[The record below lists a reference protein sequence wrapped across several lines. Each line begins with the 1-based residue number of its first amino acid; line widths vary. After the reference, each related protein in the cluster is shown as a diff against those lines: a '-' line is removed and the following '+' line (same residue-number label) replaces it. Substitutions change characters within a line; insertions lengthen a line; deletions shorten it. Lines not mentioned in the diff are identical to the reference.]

1 MISKTDIKKPY
12 IYIATALN
20 GMKAEHSAL
29 EIAEAIQYNPFIGA
43 IYTLE
48 AVYSKEVMAVASEQV
63 AQDVAVRS
71 EIELQLADIVIID
84 MRNGDPVELGHV
96 IATGKPFVI
105 YNPTDFKVHPMAHGK
120 AKATVSNLAELA
132 DLNYL
137 KIKLNA

>member
-12 IYIATALN
+12 IYIATDLN

-48 AVYSKEVMAVASEQV
+48 AVYSKEVLAVASEQV

-84 MRNGDPVELGHV
+84 ARNGDPIELGHV
-96 IATGKPFVI
+96 IATGTPFVI
-105 YNPTDFKVHPMAHGK
+105 YNPTGIKVHPMAHGK
-120 AKATVSNLAELA
+120 AKATVSNLTELA

>member
-20 GMKAEHSAL
+20 GMKAEYSAL
-29 EIAEAIQYNPFIGA
+29 ELAEEIQYNPFIGA

-48 AVYSKEVMAVASEQV
+48 AVYSKEVMAVAPKQV
-63 AQDVAVRS
+63 DQDVAVRS

-84 MRNGDPVELGHV
+84 VRNGDPVELGHV

-120 AKATVSNLAELA
+120 AKATVSNLTDLA

>member
-29 EIAEAIQYNPFIGA
+29 ELAEEIQYNPFIGA

-48 AVYSKEVMAVASEQV
+48 AVYSKEVMAVAPAQV
-63 AQDVAVRS
+63 DQDVAVRS

-84 MRNGDPVELGHV
+84 VRNGDPIELGHV

-105 YNPTDFKVHPMAHGK
+105 YNPTGIKVHPMAYGK
-120 AKATVSNLAELA
+120 YKPIVSNINELA